1 MKGTF
6 KNKIKYCDLELIISL
21 TERKEHLRI
30 LNYTNIYIEKFNY
43 SKESIYGL
51 IKIIT
56 LIKILF
62 N

>member
-43 SKESIYGL
+43 SKEYIYGL
-51 IKIIT
+51 IK
-56 LIKILF
+56 
-62 N
+62 